1 MSDLNAETM
10 QALRDFIGEHG
21 YPPSIRELGELLGL
35 SSPMSVHERLLAC
48 ERDGLI
54 ERVPGRPR
62 AIRLKEEV

>member
-10 QALRDFIGEHG
+10 RALRDFIGEHG
-21 YPPSIRELGELLGL
+21 YPPSIRELGDAL
-35 SSPMSVHERLLAC
+35 SLTSPDTVRERLLAC